1 MRERNF
7 EETFQ
12 RNFISSVAFEVV
24 FIPLMKI
31 AALIPNFQEKIRDDL
46 PNYQYGFP
54 INVERSIQIPE
65 ELSDWIFSSN
75 DEKSYVKVAIN
86 RVAYIQTFYDGF
98 ENFTNQVN
106 KYLKAF
112 QEITKINKYKRIG
125 LRYKNEFIFEFTDIL
140 QKIKAMGIIVV
151 MPIDKNEEV
160 LKILDT
166 DFVLGVKAG
175 LSKDDKWSV
184 VEEKKNLVTI
194 CCPKNTKIMSPYGV
208 YKYARLLPREFSPFT
223 VASLVGAIC
232 SRRKKKRLSLAY
244 KDVYPEIIISKKI

>member
-125 LRYKNEFIFEFTDIL
+125 LRYKNEFIFEDKSKSLDDTLVYFNPYINNEL
-140 QKIKAMGIIVV
+140 I
-151 MPIDKNEEV
+151 KNEKPFRFTSE
-160 LKILDT
+160 LRKDEEQNKITCWNIFETTKNEITRYIIDIDSFCEKEIEKNGLVKKLDELHKLAIQE
-166 DFVLGVKAG
+166 FHRNVK
-175 LSKDDKWSV
+175 
-184 VEEKKNLVTI
+184 EK
-194 CCPKNTKIMSPYGV
+194 
-208 YKYARLLPREFSPFT
+208 F
-223 VASLVGAIC
+223 
-232 SRRKKKRLSLAY
+232 LSLMR
-244 KDVYPEIIISKKI
+244 S